1 MNNYTAAMMY
11 LYDEIRDLEGEAQA
25 KRITEGFAKRLKA
38 TKIPVNTYKENSVNT
53 QDKKI

>member
-25 KRITEGFAKRLKA
+25 KRITEEFIKRLKA
-38 TKIPVNTYKENSVNT
+38 TKIPVNTSKENSVNT